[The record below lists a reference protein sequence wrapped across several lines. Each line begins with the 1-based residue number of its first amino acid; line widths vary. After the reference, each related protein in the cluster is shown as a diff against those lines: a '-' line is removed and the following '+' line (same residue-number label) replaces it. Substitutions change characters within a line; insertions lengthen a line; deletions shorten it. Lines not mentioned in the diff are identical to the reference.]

1 MGNGPEKK
9 LHRKSPMSFHGAHGT
24 NVQPGEHVRTHSQS
38 TVTAALNCVCH
49 TSEKSRGAKRGREW
63 LEHT

>member
-24 NVQPGEHVRTHSQS
+24 NVQPG
-38 TVTAALNCVCH
+38 NM
-49 TSEKSRGAKRGREW
+49 
-63 LEHT
+63 